1 MARTVQGV
9 TDPPGESSAFGRLV
23 GDRVSRGLGIAVL
36 AFIAITVAYPALAMV
51 RRFLKVAGERNAET
65 LSFGSTVDIV
75 GFTITQAAL
84 STLLT
89 LAAGLPL
96 AHVLAEYS
104 FRGRRVVEV
113 ATLVPF
119 VLPTVV
125 VAIAVQRALISV
137 GMNFDGIDGSLPAIL
152 IAHVVFNVAVVVRV
166 VGVYWRAMDR
176 RPNEAA
182 AVLGSTPLSV
192 FWRVTLPR
200 LRPALVA
207 ASAVVFLFTFTSF
220 GVIVILGG
228 LSRSTIET
236 EIYRY
241 AITRNDFS
249 AAALLAVVQAVAVG
263 GLAYLNQRLQGR
275 VGASG
280 GSPARRRWSQ
290 TMSWQQVL
298 HAGTVIVITLGF
310 LLSPFALLAW
320 RSVRVDSG
328 FGLDHYAALALRPAV
343 LPISPARAVVHSVVF
358 AAAAAIVAT
367 VIGVAASVSAQVS
380 SRLARIVETAV
391 LVPLGISAVTLGFGY
406 LVGFTFL
413 ELRRSPVLVVVAHAV
428 IGLPFVVAALLPAIR
443 SLDNGV
449 LDAGVVLGATPA
461 HVLRRIALPLL
472 RPAILAGAGFAAAV
486 SLGEFGASGFLARGR
501 SSFTAPQAVFGLLGQ
516 PGADFQGQAAALCIV
531 LGLLVVLVVL
541 LIDRGRS
548 TLGRGWL

>member
-1 MARTVQGV
+1 MARPVQGV
-9 TDPPGESSAFGRLV
+9 SDLSGDSSAFGRLV
-23 GDRVSRGLGIAVL
+23 GDRVTRGLGITVL
-36 AFIAITVAYPALAMV
+36 AFMVITVAYPALAMV
-51 RRFLKVAGERNAET
+51 RRFVRVAGDRQAET

-89 LAAGLPL
+89 LLAGLPL

-137 GMNFDGIDGSLPAIL
+137 GMTFDGIDGSLTAIL
-152 IAHVVFNVAVVVRV
+152 IAHVVFNVSVVVRV

-200 LRPALVA
+200 LRPPLVA

-228 LSRSTIET
+228 LSRSTLET

-263 GLAYLNQRLQGR
+263 VLAYLNQRLQRR
-275 VGASG
+275 VGVNG
-280 GSPARRRWSQ
+280 GSSARRRWPQ
-290 TMSWQQVL
+290 RMSWQQAL
-298 HAGTVIVITLGF
+298 HAATVIVITLGF
-310 LLSPFALLAW
+310 LLLPFALLAW

-328 FGLDHYAALALRPAV
+328 FGLEHYAALTQRPAV
-343 LPISPARAVVHSVVF
+343 LPISPARAMVHSVVF
-358 AAAAAIVAT
+358 AAAAALVAT

-443 SLDNGV
+443 SLDDGV

-461 HVLRRIALPLL
+461 RVLRRIALPLL

-501 SSFTAPQAVFGLLGQ
+501 SSYTAPQAVFGLLAQ